1 MAMLMM
7 MVSSQVTTDSCLSVI
22 AQTFMDSCSLN
33 ENILGKLKTNSSSIP
48 IIIVIIIRV
57 IKCKIIIMMMI
68 MDCDNGIP
76 GKDSPSS
83 KLLFAKDIPLYR
95 QVLPHNHNHHHHCH
109 WEGFFLIFASITSSS
124 WATPPAPSSSTL
136 PPPSWS
142 PSSPTNSQLVVDF
155 YENIRTLP
163 TVTDQELNFHM
174 QQLR

>member
-1 MAMLMM
+1 M
-7 MVSSQVTTDSCLSVI
+7 TTDSCLSVI

-109 WEGFFLIFASITSSS
+109 WDGFILIFVLYGIIMSNTTSTIVINTATTILITIITNKFSVGGRLLREYPDT
-124 WATPPAPSSSTL
+124 ADGDRPGAQL
-136 PPPSWS
+136 PHAAAQVELWS
-142 PSSPTNSQLVVDF
+142 
-155 YENIRTLP
+155 
-163 TVTDQELNFHM
+163 
-174 QQLR
+174 